1 MMPSSTTYSR
11 KEPMHAGDTITA
23 ASLTAVAAPST
34 DAEPVAAADAERGS
48 AANGPLRVLLAER
61 RASAQSELSRRL
73 TRLGHEVM
81 ARVTS
86 GQGAMDYASFL
97 APDVVLLSPVLEDM
111 SGVAAAMTITRKHPG
126 IAAVLLSS
134 HPSAADPAARP
145 NWGAVALVPTD
156 AEPEDLDAALRRA
169 VGRAREADSPAESE
183 NQESTGRQESPAQ
196 ESAPMNGTGD
206 SDAAEAGGELVIT
219 GARDAETLSGAA
231 EDALENEAEDDAAII
246 ARATDAV
253 MQRSR
258 LSRDQAHT
266 LMQEEADDSAQS
278 LVEVARAMLDDDS
291 DSDANGE
298 LVAAA

>member
-1 MMPSSTTYSR
+1 
-11 KEPMHAGDTITA
+11 MHAGDTVTA
-23 ASLTAVAAPST
+23 PSLTSVAARTT
-34 DAEPVAAADAERGS
+34 DAEPVAATDAEYGS
-48 AANGPLRVLLAER
+48 APNGSLRILLAER

-111 SGVAAAMTITRKHPG
+111 SGVAAALTITRKHPG

-134 HPSAADPAARP
+134 HPSAANPAARP

-169 VGRAREADSPAESE
+169 VVQAREADGLAERE
-183 NQESTGRQESPAQ
+183 DAAAGA

-206 SDAAEAGGELVIT
+206 PDAAGAGGVMVIT
-219 GARDAETLSGAA
+219 GARDAETLSGAS
-231 EDALENEAEDDAAII
+231 EDAPEQEAEGEAEDEAAII

-258 LSRDQAHT
+258 LSRDQAST